1 MAIEHRFLFP
11 LPNGLHARP
20 ASHLEEIVRGF
31 TAAITFANDRTGR
44 TANAKSVLALVG
56 TDTRHSDPCR
66 LVFQG
71 GDEAAACSRV
81 VRFLSG
87 PFTACDETLVNESP
101 ASPDQLRLPRSLKA
115 AGLQRFHRGESAC
128 RGVGQGR
135 AVVIGEFVL
144 PPAFRT
150 QQAGDA
156 AQEHAAFCTAA
167 AAVQNDLE
175 RSLNSANA
183 TSANQG
189 LSDRT
194 QGDMGGTPM
203 PRGTGVPPVSSSDR
217 SDFNWRSCGTEAA
230 VLKAHLAF
238 LRDPAL
244 AGQITAQIEAGRT
257 AAQAVVAAIEAHA
270 AILRQAESAYLR
282 ERVLDLEDIGRR
294 LLEKLCGPGGVP
306 QPPVL
311 SGPAVVFAE
320 TLTPG
325 QFLALDRCHLRGLVL
340 SRAGQTSHTVILAR
354 SFGIPTLTG
363 VAPAA
368 LAVAPGTDTIVDA
381 SLGIVITEIPP
392 GVQRW
397 YEREL
402 AKLNCIAQAQAAA
415 AAQLTVTRDGRRIEV
430 GANLSS
436 AEEAVAAFEQGAEGI
451 GLFRTELLFMDRSE
465 APGEE
470 EQYAQYAAVVRAAGG
485 RPVIIRTLDIGGDKP
500 VPFLKFPPESNPF
513 LGYRGVRLY
522 AEHSALVKTQFRAL
536 LRAAAL
542 GPLKVMVPM
551 VACLEEARTTK
562 RLFNE
567 AKQELAAAG
576 VAHGHEVPFGLMIE
590 VPAAAFILDEL
601 CAEADFFSIGT
612 NDLTQYFLAADRE
625 NPKVANLYSSLH
637 PGFLRLLQQIVVGVK
652 ARRRW
657 IGLCGEMAE
666 DALAQPLLV
675 GLGLDEISL
684 ATPRVAAT
692 KAALAQLAS
701 ADCAALL
708 DRALHCATR
717 DEVAQLLAAR
727 PVSAAPLL
735 TPELVAIDLDFRTKE
750 EAIRAAVDLLQVA
763 GRTTRPELIEEEIW
777 QREDTYSTGFGGGLA
792 VPHCKSAH
800 LAANTIVILKS
811 RQGVEWGSIDG
822 QPVRVAILLAIRADD
837 HGKEHLKVFAK
848 LSRLVVRDEF
858 RDRLMAGTDPAA
870 LTDFVLTAL
879 NS

>member
-1 MAIEHRFLFP
+1 MALEHRFIFP

-71 GDEAAACSRV
+71 ADEAAAFSRV
-81 VRFLSG
+81 TGFLSG
-87 PFTACDETLVNESP
+87 PFAACDEPFVIETP
-101 ASPDQLRLPRSLKA
+101 ASPDELHLPRSLKA
-115 AGLQRFHRGESAC
+115 AGLQRFHRGTSAC

-135 AVVIGEFVL
+135 AVVIGAFVL
-144 PPAFRT
+144 PPTLRT
-150 QQAGDA
+150 QKARDA
-156 AQEHAAFCTAA
+156 TQEHAAFRTAA

-175 RSLNSANA
+175 RSLNLA
-183 TSANQG
+183 
-189 LSDRT
+189 L
-194 QGDMGGTPM
+194 
-203 PRGTGVPPVSSSDR
+203 
-217 SDFNWRSCGTEAA
+217 GTEAA
-230 VLKAHLAF
+230 VLKAHLAL

-244 AGQITAQIEAGRT
+244 AEQVATQIGSGRT
-257 AAQAVVAAIEAHA
+257 AVQAVAAAIEAHA

-294 LLEKLCGPGGVP
+294 LLEKLGGPGGLP
-306 QPPVL
+306 QAPAL
-311 SGPAVVFAE
+311 TEPAVVFAE

-325 QFLALDRCHLRGLVL
+325 QLLALDRRYVRGLVL
-340 SRAGQTSHTVILAR
+340 GQAGQTSHTIILAR

-363 VAPAA
+363 VAQAA
-368 LAVAPGTDTIVDA
+368 SLVTPGMEVIVDA
-381 SLGIVITEIPP
+381 NLGIVIAEISA
-392 GVQRW
+392 GVRHW
-397 YEREL
+397 YDREQ
-402 AKLNCIAQAQAAA
+402 AKLTRIAQKQAGA
-415 AAQLTVTRDGRRIEV
+415 AAQPTVMRDGRRIEV
-430 GANLSS
+430 AANISS
-436 AEEAVAAFEQGAEGI
+436 AEEAVTAFAQGAEGI
-451 GLFRTELLFMDRSE
+451 GLFRTELLFMNRSE

-470 EQYAQYAAVVRAAGG
+470 AQYAQYAAVVRAAGG

-500 VPFLKFPPESNPF
+500 VPFMKFPPENNPF
-513 LGYRGVRLY
+513 LGYRGVRFY
-522 AEHSALVKTQFRAL
+522 PEHSALVKTQFRAL

-551 VACLEEARTTK
+551 VACLEEARTAK
-562 RLFNE
+562 RLFTE
-567 AKQELAAAG
+567 AQRELSAAG
-576 VAHGHEVPFGLMIE
+576 VAHGHGVPFGLMIE
-590 VPAAAFILDEL
+590 VPSAAFILDEL
-601 CAEADFFSIGT
+601 CIEADFFSIGT

-625 NPKVANLYSSLH
+625 NPKVASLYSSLH
-637 PGFLRLLQQIVVGVK
+637 PGFLRLLRQIVAGAK
-652 ARRRW
+652 ARGRW

-666 DALAQPLLV
+666 DAQAQPLLV

-684 ATPRVAAT
+684 AAPRIAAT
-692 KAALAQLAS
+692 KTALAQLAA

-708 DRALHCATR
+708 DQALRCATR
-717 DEVAQLLAAR
+717 DEVAQLLSAR
-727 PVSAAPLL
+727 PVPAAPLL
-735 TPELVAIDLDFRTKE
+735 TPELVAIDVDCRTKE

-800 LAANTIVILKS
+800 LAANTIAILKL
-811 RQGVEWGSIDG
+811 REGIEWGSIDG
-822 QPVRVAILLAIRADD
+822 QPVRVAILLAIRGDD
-837 HGKEHLKVFAK
+837 HGKEHLRVFAK

-858 RDRLMAGTDPAA
+858 RERLMAETDPAA
-870 LTDFVLTAL
+870 LTDFVLTSL

>member
-1 MAIEHRFLFP
+1 MALEHRFLFP

-71 GDEAAACSRV
+71 ADEEAACSRV
-81 VRFLSG
+81 VSFLSG
-87 PFTACDETLVNESP
+87 PFAACDEPLVIETP
-101 ASPDQLRLPRSLKA
+101 AASDELRLPRSLNA
-115 AGLQRFHRGESAC
+115 AGLQRFHRGASAC

-135 AVVIGEFVL
+135 AMVIGAFVL
-144 PPAFRT
+144 PPTLRT
-150 QQAGDA
+150 QKAGDS
-156 AQEHAAFCTAA
+156 AQEHAAVRAAA

-175 RSLNSANA
+175 RSLNLA
-183 TSANQG
+183 
-189 LSDRT
+189 R
-194 QGDMGGTPM
+194 
-203 PRGTGVPPVSSSDR
+203 
-217 SDFNWRSCGTEAA
+217 GTEAA
-230 VLKAHLAF
+230 VLKAHLAL

-244 AGQITAQIEAGRT
+244 AEQIATQIGSGRT
-257 AAQAVVAAIEAHA
+257 AAQAVVAAIETHA

-294 LLEKLCGPGGVP
+294 LLEKLCGPGGGP
-306 QPPVL
+306 QTPAF
-311 SGPAVVFAE
+311 SGPVVVFAE

-325 QFLALDRCHLRGLVL
+325 QFLALDRRLLRGLVL
-340 SRAGQTSHTVILAR
+340 GNAGQTSHTVILAR

-363 VAPAA
+363 VSPAA
-368 LAVAPGTDTIVDA
+368 LAVAPGAEIIVDA
-381 SLGIVITEIPP
+381 NLGLVVSEIPT
-392 GVQRW
+392 GVRCW
-397 YEREL
+397 YNREQ
-402 AKLNCIAQAQAAA
+402 AKLTCIAQKLASV
-415 AAQLTVTRDGRRIEV
+415 AAQPTVTRDGRRIEV
-430 GANLSS
+430 AANISS
-436 AEEAVAAFEQGAEGI
+436 AEEAVTAFAQGAEGI
-451 GLFRTELLFMDRSE
+451 GLFRTELLFMNRSE

-470 EQYAQYAAVVRAAGG
+470 EQYAQYAAVVRAAAG

-500 VPFLKFPPESNPF
+500 VPFLKFPPENNPF
-513 LGYRGVRLY
+513 LGYRGVRFY
-522 AEHSALVKTQFRAL
+522 AEYSDLVRTQFRAL

-551 VACLEEARTTK
+551 VACLEEARTAK
-562 RLFNE
+562 RLFAE
-567 AKQELAAAG
+567 AQQELAAAG
-576 VAHGHEVPFGLMIE
+576 VAQGHEVPFGLMIE

-601 CAEADFFSIGT
+601 CAEVDFFSIGT

-637 PGFLRLLQQIVVGVK
+637 PGFVRLLQQIVAGVK
-652 ARRRW
+652 ARGRW

-666 DALAQPLLV
+666 DALAQPLLI

-684 ATPRVAAT
+684 AAPRIAAT

-708 DRALHCATR
+708 DRALHCTTR
-717 DEVAQLLAAR
+717 DEVAQLLGAR
-727 PVSAAPLL
+727 PVSSAPLL
-735 TPELVAIDLDFRTKE
+735 TPELAAIDVDCRTKE
-750 EAIRAAVDLLQVA
+750 EAICAAVDLLHVA

-800 LAANTIVILKS
+800 LTANTIAILKS
-811 RQGVEWGSIDG
+811 RQGIEWGSVDG

-858 RDRLMAGTDPAA
+858 RERLLAETDPAA

>member
-1 MAIEHRFLFP
+1 MALEHRFLFP

-66 LVFQG
+66 VIFQG
-71 GDEAAACSRV
+71 ADEAAAFSRLTG
-81 VRFLSG
+81 FLSG
-87 PFTACDETLVNESP
+87 SFASCDEPLVIETP
-101 ASPDQLRLPRSLKA
+101 AASDELRLPRSLNA
-115 AGLQRFHRGESAC
+115 AGLQRFHRGTSAC

-135 AVVIGEFVL
+135 AVVIGAFVV
-144 PPAFRT
+144 PPVLST
-150 QQAGDA
+150 QKAGDA
-156 AQEHAAFCTAA
+156 ADEHGSFQTAA
-167 AAVQNDLE
+167 TAVQNDLE
-175 RSLNSANA
+175 HSLNLAHA
-183 TSANQG
+183 
-189 LSDRT
+189 
-194 QGDMGGTPM
+194 
-203 PRGTGVPPVSSSDR
+203 
-217 SDFNWRSCGTEAA
+217 TEAA
-230 VLKAHLAF
+230 VLKAHLAI

-244 AGQITAQIEAGRT
+244 AGQVTVQIEAGRT
-257 AAQAVVAAIEAHA
+257 AAQAVVAAIEANA

-294 LLEKLCGPGGVP
+294 LLEKLGGPGSASQAPALTGPSV
-306 QPPVL
+306 VL
-311 SGPAVVFAE
+311 AA

-325 QFLALDRCHLRGLVL
+325 QLLALDRRHVRGLVL
-340 SRAGQTSHTVILAR
+340 GHAGQTSHTIILAR

-363 VAPAA
+363 VAPTA

-381 SLGIVITEIPP
+381 NLGIVIIDIPP

-397 YEREL
+397 YGREQ
-402 AKLNCIAQAQAAA
+402 AKLNRIAQTQAGA
-415 AAQLTVTRDGRRIEV
+415 AAQLTVTRDRRRIEV
-430 GANLSS
+430 AANISS
-436 AEEAVAAFEQGAEGI
+436 AEEAVVAFAQGAEGI
-451 GLFRTELLFMDRSE
+451 GLFRTELLFMNRSE

-470 EQYAQYAAVVRAAGG
+470 EQYVQYAAVVRAAAG

-500 VPFLKFPPESNPF
+500 VPFLKFPPENNPF
-513 LGYRGVRLY
+513 LGYRGVRFY
-522 AEHSALVKTQFRAL
+522 AEHRALVKTQFRAL

-551 VACLEEARTTK
+551 VACLEEARTAK
-562 RLFNE
+562 RLFTE
-567 AKQELAAAG
+567 AQQELAAAG
-576 VAHGHEVPFGLMIE
+576 VAHGHDVPFGLMVE
-590 VPAAAFILDEL
+590 VPSAAFILDEL
-601 CAEADFFSIGT
+601 CTEADFFSIGT

-637 PGFLRLLQQIVVGVK
+637 PGFLRLLQQIVTGVK
-652 ARRRW
+652 ARGRW

-666 DALAQPLLV
+666 DVQAQPLLV

-684 ATPRVAAT
+684 AAPRIAST
-692 KAALAQLAS
+692 KAALAELAS
-701 ADCAALL
+701 AECAALL
-708 DRALHCATR
+708 DRALRCATR

-727 PVSAAPLL
+727 PVSAVSLL
-735 TPELVAIDLDFRTKE
+735 TPELVAIDLDCRTKA
-750 EAIRAAVDLLQVA
+750 EAIRAAVDLLEVA

-792 VPHCKSAH
+792 VPHCKSPH
-800 LAANTIVILKS
+800 LTANSIAILKS
-811 RQGVEWGSIDG
+811 REGIEWGSVDG

-858 RDRLMAGTDPAA
+858 RDRLMAETDPAG
-870 LTDFVLTAL
+870 LTDFVLTSL